1 MESENQV
8 HAVPKR
14 RPHPRTAKFVIAP
27 IVLIILLV
35 AAGFIGWFAH
45 QQPSYS
51 DKSVNQSEYQA
62 LFLTNGQ
69 VYFGKLSD
77 VGQKYVS
84 MTDIFYLQVQQS
96 ASGTAQNVQPASN
109 SSTPNSQVSLAKL
122 GNELHGP
129 EDHMFVAS
137 DQVLFWENMKNDSKV
152 TQAIDKYQS
161 Q

>member
-1 MESENQV
+1 MEPENQT
-8 HAVPKR
+8 HAASKR
-14 RPHPRTAKFVIAP
+14 QPRRRTAKFVIAP
-27 IVLIILLV
+27 IVLLVLLV
-35 AAGFIGWFAH
+35 AAGLIGWFSHGQTA
-45 QQPSYS
+45 YS
-51 DKSVNQSEYQA
+51 DKSINKNEYQA

-77 VGQKYVS
+77 LGQKYVS
-84 MTDIFYLQVQQS
+84 MDDIYYLQVQQ
-96 ASGTAQNVQPASN
+96 ASSDQQNVQPAGN

-152 TQAIDKYQS
+152 TQAIEKFQN

>member
-1 MESENQV
+1 MEPENQT
-8 HAVPKR
+8 HAAPKR
-14 RPHPRTAKFVIAP
+14 HPQRRTAKFVIAP
-27 IVLIILLV
+27 IVLLILLV
-35 AAGFIGWFAH
+35 AAGLIGWFSHGQTA
-45 QQPSYS
+45 YS
-51 DKSVNQSEYQA
+51 DKSIHTNEYQA

-69 VYFGKLSD
+69 VYFGKLSNL
-77 VGQKYVS
+77 GQKYVS
-84 MTDIFYLQVQQS
+84 MTDIYYLQVQQTS
-96 ASGTAQNVQPASN
+96 SGTEQNVQPASN

-152 TQAIDKYQS
+152 TQAIDKFQS